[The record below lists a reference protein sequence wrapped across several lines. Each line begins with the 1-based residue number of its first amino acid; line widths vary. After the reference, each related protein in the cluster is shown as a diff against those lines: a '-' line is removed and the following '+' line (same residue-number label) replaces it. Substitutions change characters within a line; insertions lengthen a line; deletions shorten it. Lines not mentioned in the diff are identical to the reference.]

1 MSEDITSNAIPSYP
15 AEAPRRAPR
24 FDVEPYQPDGVA
36 PPGGLAFLMVGVL
49 GTAAALGLV
58 LSYAVEQF
66 YLILVFPLLAGA
78 LLGGAGRAL
87 VRAGRVRSPA
97 VAATVAALG
106 GVAMMFFMHYFDY
119 LHNLNNPGWQGA
131 GRQRPGIH
139 RYRGPGGRGR
149 RRKRQQRHQPRLRRL
164 VPLLRLRDDPGG
176 GRRRRHRAGSA
187 LDPFCRN
194 CNGWKTGRTLAGL
207 PHVPQHVAVE
217 AVEAGALLDLL
228 ETGVP
233 MGRGHN
239 SQFLKVVV
247 CPRCSGEGTVVAMV
261 ERITTD
267 SRGRRSTK
275 RFGKTVY
282 PGEVLA
288 RIDEHSPWLH
298 PRVVP
303 GAENSPPETRREDI
317 RPV

>member
-1 MSEDITSNAIPSYP
+1 MARPPAANVLEYIDIEAQEGVVVGENGNNDINLGYVGSYLYF
-15 AEAPRRAPR
+15 AFETILAA
-24 FDVEPYQPDGVA
+24 GVA
-36 PPGGLAFLMVGVL
+36 
-49 GTAAALGLV
+49 
-58 LSYAVEQF
+58 
-66 YLILVFPLLAGA
+66 AGIA
-78 LLGGAGRAL
+78 R
-87 VRAGRVRSPA
+87 
-97 VAATVAALG
+97 
-106 GVAMMFFMHYFDY
+106 
-119 LHNLNNPGWQGA
+119 
-131 GRQRPGIH
+131 
-139 RYRGPGGRGR
+139 
-149 RRKRQQRHQPRLRRL
+149 
-164 VPLLRLRDDPGG
+164 
-176 GRRRRHRAGSA
+176 GSA

>member
-131 GRQRPGIH
+131 PAANVLEYIDIEAQEGVVVGENGNNDINLGYVGSYLYFAFETILAAGVAAGIAGVCPRSVLPELQRLEDRAHAGRAAARAAA
-139 RYRGPGGRGR
+139 RGGGSRRGR
-149 RRKRQQRHQPRLRRL
+149 RPAR
-164 VPLLRLRDDPGG
+164 
-176 GRRRRHRAGSA
+176 
-187 LDPFCRN
+187 
-194 CNGWKTGRTLAGL
+194 LAG
-207 PHVPQHVAVE
+207 
-217 AVEAGALLDLL
+217 
-228 ETGVP
+228 
-233 MGRGHN
+233 N
-239 SQFLKVVV
+239 
-247 CPRCSGEGTVVAMV
+247 
-261 ERITTD
+261 
-267 SRGRRSTK
+267 RRADGQGS
-275 RFGKTVY
+275 
-282 PGEVLA
+282 
-288 RIDEHSPWLH
+288 
-298 PRVVP
+298 
-303 GAENSPPETRREDI
+303 
-317 RPV
+317 